1 MSDAGV
7 GQEDGASGP
16 RWWTVRRA
24 QSSKPATY
32 RCPFC
37 DARLH
42 AMSEHMLIAPEGDVE
57 QRRHAHTECVR
68 AAHEAGDLVTE
79 DEWRA
84 LQPNRPGLVARLLRH
99 VRGPAG

>member
-1 MSDAGV
+1 MSRLE
-7 GQEDGASGP
+7 QT
-16 RWWTVRRA
+16 RWWTMRRA
-24 QSSKPATY
+24 HNAKPATY

-37 DARLH
+37 GGQLH

-68 AAHEAGDLVTE
+68 AAREAGRLPTY

-84 LQPNRPGLVARLLRH
+84 TQPRGPGLLSRVAAAVSRL
-99 VRGPAG
+99 RGDGARSR